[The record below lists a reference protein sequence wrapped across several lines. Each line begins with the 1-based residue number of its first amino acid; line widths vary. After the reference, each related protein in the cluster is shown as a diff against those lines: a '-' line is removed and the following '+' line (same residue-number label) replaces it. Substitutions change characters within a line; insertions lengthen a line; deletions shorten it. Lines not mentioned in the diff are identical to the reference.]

1 MWGQSKVTVRKQHG
15 GDWGDERWKSTRAW
29 QATHFPEWSA
39 DTHVSLFQWMQSK
52 KKKTKNTMTLIC
64 CSYFNHKA
72 ADYTSLQ
79 AVIMWAPPE
88 KIFITKGSV
97 QVALTLTSCQLHKS
111 PGVLCSQHWHC
122 SCLHIPHGGP
132 LSSQHPAPGLH
143 NATYVHVGS
152 MCEKEREVGGGGKG
166 RE

>member
-1 MWGQSKVTVRKQHG
+1 MAGTEGMKDGSQPERDRLLISQSGALTLMCLSFSECRV
-15 GDWGDERWKSTRAW
+15 
-29 QATHFPEWSA
+29 
-39 DTHVSLFQWMQSK
+39 K